1 LHRSLDVTVVVYVVV
16 ALLDMLEVADADK
29 VLVSVEL
36 TVLDAE
42 LTAVEVTLL
51 VTLVLIV
58 DDTDD
63 VPVVL

>member
-1 LHRSLDVTVVVYVVV
+1 MHRSLDVTVVVYVVV